1 MENLTPMKNVRPRN
15 RRARW
20 P

>member
-1 MENLTPMKNVRPRN
+1 MGNLTPMKNVRPRN

>member
-1 MENLTPMKNVRPRN
+1 MKNVRPRN